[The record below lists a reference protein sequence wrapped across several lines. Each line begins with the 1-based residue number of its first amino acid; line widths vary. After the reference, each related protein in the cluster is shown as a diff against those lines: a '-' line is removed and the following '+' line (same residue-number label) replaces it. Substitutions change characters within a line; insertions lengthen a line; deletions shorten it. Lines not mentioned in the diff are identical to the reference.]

1 MREHQYPDPG
11 RRRPYEIQRLYH
23 AEYHADE
30 QQYRVYG
37 SEGRHSSYNDI
48 ENAFKLFICL
58 TTNNDQVIG
67 TVALKKGDD
76 SIAELKAL
84 YLDKRYRGQGWG
96 KLLFNAIIEKARTCG
111 FKTIVLDSMK
121 QYKEA
126 RKLYEKCGFTDCA
139 RYNDNAYAA
148 VFMKLELKKES

>member
-1 MREHQYPDPG
+1 MEIEIV
-11 RRRPYEIQRLYH
+11 PYSDKLKQSVFSFTDACFSELGKKF
-23 AEYHADE
+23 EP
-30 QQYRVYG
+30 
-37 SEGRHSSYNDI
+37 EGRHSSYNDI
-48 ENAFKLFICL
+48 ENAFKMFICL

-67 TVALKKGDD
+67 TVALKKVDD

-84 YLDKRYRGQGWG
+84 YLDKLYRGQGLG
-96 KLLFNAIIEKARTCG
+96 KLLINAIIEEARTCG

-121 QYKEA
+121 KYKEA

-139 RYNDNAYAA
+139 RYNDNDNAYAD